1 MAKTKLRAKI
11 GLVWVAFS
19 AGKKCL
25 SEASC
30 FFQKKKPPTSGQ
42 PLKHQAKEASQ

>member
-1 MAKTKLRAKI
+1 MGIYPQPGYSKDPKPALKSARC
-11 GLVWVAFS
+11 GLLFLPE
-19 AGKKCL
+19 KKCL

-42 PLKHQAKEASQ
+42 PL